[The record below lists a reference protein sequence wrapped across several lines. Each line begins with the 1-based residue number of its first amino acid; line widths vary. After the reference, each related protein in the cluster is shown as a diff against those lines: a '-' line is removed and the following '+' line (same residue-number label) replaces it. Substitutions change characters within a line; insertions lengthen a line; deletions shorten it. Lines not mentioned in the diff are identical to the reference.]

1 MPQEAIVLSAT
12 NQIDEIQTSMLRAL
26 ASPHRLRLVHLLGCR
41 PWEVNE
47 LVRETGLP
55 QAAVSQHLAAL
66 RAVGLVE
73 AVRDGRFVRYSLA
86 DPDIVG
92 ACDVMRGVIVRRLS
106 ALGSLAAAAALS
118 EPEVAAVGR
127 GDSSR

>member
-1 MPQEAIVLSAT
+1 VLDAT

-41 PWEVNE
+41 AWEVNE

-73 AVRDGRFVRYSLA
+73 AARDGRFVRYRLA
-86 DPDIVG
+86 DPEIVS
-92 ACDVMRGVIVRRLS
+92 ACDTMRGVIVRRLS
-106 ALGSLAAAAALS
+106 ALGNLAAAATRS
-118 EPEVAAVGR
+118 EPSVVAVGQ

>member
-1 MPQEAIVLSAT
+1 VLDAT

-26 ASPHRLRLVHLLGCR
+26 ASPHRLRLVHLLGCH

-73 AVRDGRFVRYSLA
+73 ATRDGRFVRYSLA
-86 DPDIVG
+86 DPDILG
-92 ACDVMRGVIVRRLS
+92 ACDVMRAVIVRRLS
-106 ALGSLAAAAALS
+106 ALGNLAAAATRS
-118 EPEVAAVGR
+118 EPLVAAVGQ
-127 GDSSR
+127 GDSHR